1 MHQLCPMPL
10 LLVQVVL
17 PSALVGGPSMDD
29 PELRRLHMDLKEVNR
44 KLLNNELDIPPES
57 ERSPSPEP
65 QYDRNGIRL
74 NTRHKF
80 SSALRSLMP
89 VHIFIVHTC
98 RLCVLHA
105 CGKAI
110 PAACSKMLCTV

>member
-1 MHQLCPMPL
+1 MPL
-10 LLVQVVL
+10 LPVQVVL

-29 PELRRLHMDLKEVNR
+29 PEIRKLHMDLKETNR

-74 NTRHKF
+74 NTRRDPF
-80 SSALRSLMP
+80 SAL
-89 VHIFIVHTC
+89 
-98 RLCVLHA
+98 HA
-105 CGKAI
+105 
-110 PAACSKMLCTV
+110 S